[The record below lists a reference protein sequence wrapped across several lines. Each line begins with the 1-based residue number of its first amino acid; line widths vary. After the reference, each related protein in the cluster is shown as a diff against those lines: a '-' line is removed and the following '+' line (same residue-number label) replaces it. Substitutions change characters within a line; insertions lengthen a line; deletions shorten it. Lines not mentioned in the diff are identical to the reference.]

1 MKTSTE
7 IRNTFLTFFEQKLH
21 QIVKSA
27 PIVLK
32 DDPTLMFTNAGMN
45 QFKDIFLGLKSPK
58 SKRVADTQKCLR
70 VSGKHNDLEEVGHDT
85 YHHTMF
91 EMLGN
96 WSFGD
101 YYKKEAIEWAWML
114 LTEGFEIDPTRLY
127 VTIFEGDEEDEVP
140 IDEDARS
147 YWKKYLPEER
157 ILPFDKK
164 DNFWEMGATGPA
176 GPCSEIH
183 VDMRSDAQRAETDGA
198 SLVNADHPEVIEIWN
213 LVFIQ
218 YNRLADKSLEELPEK
233 HIDTGMGF
241 ERLVMA
247 LQGKKSSYDTDL
259 FDGSKAFLQQKTG
272 IAYAEAT
279 EEEQIAMRVIMDH
292 IRAIT
297 FAIADGQ
304 LPSNTNRGYVIRR
317 ILRRAVRYGYKKLG
331 LDQPFLHEMVA
342 ILAQQYK
349 GIFDEV
355 EAQQEFLQKIIL
367 SEEKSFLSTL
377 VKGEARIEKYLESN
391 PDLKEIEP
399 DFAFELYDTFGFPFD
414 LTQLIASEVDRT
426 VDEAQFDRL
435 LQEQKDRSRSAS
447 AMTVGDWT
455 IVNDSSG
462 LPEFKGYDTLSLE
475 TEILQY
481 RTVEVKGKS
490 VYHLVLAET
499 PFYAESGGQIGDKG
513 TITQGEEVIKVLDT
527 KRENELIVHKVDRIP
542 DNAGGAWTA
551 QVYPAFRAK
560 VASNHTGTHLLHAA
574 LRQVLGTHVEQR
586 GSLVSDKVLRFD
598 FSHTERVS
606 EEELQKIES
615 IVNEKISEGI
625 ALEEYRNIPIDE
637 AKAMGAMALFGE
649 KYGEFVRTIVFD
661 PNFSV
666 ELCGGTHVQNTQ
678 AIRLLKLVSESSS
691 AAGIRRIEAYT
702 GDRAIEFLTKKAD
715 LLQQISML
723 LKNPQ
728 NILKAVDDL
737 NEKNRQL
744 EKQIQQ
750 LAAEKVGQL
759 KHSLKSKAIDTHG
772 IHLIKEIV
780 EIGSSNDLKQLSY
793 DLRNSSE
800 NTLVVLGAVIKNKPL
815 LSVIM
820 TEDLAQSGK
829 YNAGNLVRELAKEIK
844 GGGGGQPFYATAGGK
859 DASGL
864 SSAIGKVED
873 LL

>member
-1 MKTSTE
+1 MKTSTD

-27 PIVLK
+27 PVVLK

-58 SKRVADTQKCLR
+58 TKRVADTQKCLR

-101 YYKKEAIEWAWML
+101 YYKQEAIEWAWTL
-114 LTEGFEIDPTRLY
+114 LTEGFEMDPGRLY
-127 VTIFEGDEEDEVP
+127 VTIFEGDEQDGVP
-140 IDEDARS
+140 IDEDART
-147 YWKKYLPEER
+147 YWKTYLPEER

-164 DNFWEMGATGPA
+164 DNFWEMGAVGPA

-183 VDMRSDAQRAETDGA
+183 VDMRSEEERAKVDGA

-218 YNRLADKSLEELPEK
+218 YNRLADKSLEELPDK

-247 LQGKKSSYDTDL
+247 LQNKKSSYDTDL
-259 FDGSKAFLQQKTG
+259 FDGTKAFLQARTG
-272 IAYAEAT
+272 LVYADAS

-304 LPSNTNRGYVIRR
+304 LPSNTERGYVIRR

-331 LDQPFLHEMVA
+331 LEQPFLHEMVPL
-342 ILAQQYK
+342 LAQQYK
-349 GIFDEV
+349 GVFDEV

-367 SEEKSFLSTL
+367 SEEKSFLGTL
-377 VKGEARIEKYLESN
+377 AKGETRIEKYIEAHPGLT
-391 PDLKEIEP
+391 EIDP

-414 LTQLIASEVDRT
+414 LTQVIAGELELGVDKKAFN
-426 VDEAQFDRL
+426 VL
-435 LQEQKDRSRSAS
+435 LEQQKQRSRSAS

-455 IVNDSSG
+455 IVQESSG
-462 LPEFKGYDTLSLE
+462 LPEFKGYDTLSLD

-481 RTVEVKGKS
+481 RTVQVKNKS
-490 VYHLVLAET
+490 VYQLVLAET

-513 TITQGEEVIKVLDT
+513 TIHKGEEVIKVLDT
-527 KRENELIVHKVDRIP
+527 KKENELIVHMVDRLP
-542 DNAGGAWTA
+542 SESTGVWTA
-551 QVYPAFRAK
+551 QVYPSFRAK
-560 VASNHTGTHLLHAA
+560 VAANHTGTHLLHAA
-574 LRQVLGTHVEQR
+574 LRQVLGKHVEQR
-586 GSLVSDKVLRFD
+586 GSLVSDKLLRFD

-606 EEELQKIES
+606 EEELQQIES
-615 IVNEKISEGI
+615 IVNERISLGI
-625 ALEEYRNIPIDE
+625 PLLEHRNIPIAE
-637 AKAMGAMALFGE
+637 AKSMGAMALFGE

-661 PNFSV
+661 SDFSV
-666 ELCGGTHVQNTQ
+666 ELCGGTHVDNTQ
-678 AIRLLKLVSESSS
+678 AIRFLKLVSESSS
-691 AAGIRRIEAYT
+691 AAGIRRVEAYT
-702 GDRAIEFLTKKAD
+702 GDRAINFLAGKAD
-715 LLQQISML
+715 VLQQISSL

-728 NILKAVDDL
+728 NVFKAVEDL
-737 NEKNRQL
+737 NEKNKQL

-750 LAAEKVGQL
+750 FAAEKVGQL
-759 KHSLKSKAIDTHG
+759 KSSLKSRAVETHG
-772 IHLIKEIV
+772 IHLIKDIV
-780 EIGSSNDLKQLSY
+780 EVGSSNDLKQLSY

-820 TEDLAQSGK
+820 TDDLAQSGK

-864 SSAIGKVED
+864 SSAIGKVEE